1 MGILRDG
8 QQRIKI
14 DEYQFSDFS
23 DNTHQGTEFQPIQ
36 FETSKVISE
45 DIIKQEREIAENSSF
60 RFDSEVE
67 NHRGLK
73 QQRQQE
79 YEQAIEE
86 EVKKRIDA
94 LKEEAQEAGY
104 QEGLTRGT
112 KEAKNE
118 VLTQAT
124 EKIKELE
131 SFIKNVQEQAQEI
144 LAQNKNNIYSTVQNL
159 TKWIVLKEV
168 DEKYYL
174 SRLLEK
180 LIYEINQ
187 KNNLVVRVDEESFGY
202 MPEIVK
208 VLERKVGVLSNIRVE
223 VSPELKGTGI
233 ILESENSIVDG
244 SFEAQMNHLDEI
256 FKSVGKYE

>member
-1 MGILRDG
+1 
-8 QQRIKI
+8 
-14 DEYQFSDFS
+14 
-23 DNTHQGTEFQPIQ
+23 
-36 FETSKVISE
+36 
-45 DIIKQEREIAENSSF
+45 
-60 RFDSEVE
+60 
-67 NHRGLK
+67 
-73 QQRQQE
+73 
-79 YEQAIEE
+79 
-86 EVKKRIDA
+86 
-94 LKEEAQEAGY
+94 
-104 QEGLTRGT
+104 
-112 KEAKNE
+112 
-118 VLTQAT
+118 
-124 EKIKELE
+124 
-131 SFIKNVQEQAQEI
+131 
-144 LAQNKNNIYSTVQNL
+144 
-159 TKWIVLKEV
+159 VLKEV